1 MEEENG
7 RRRKKERKGKETGKR
22 REGNLPRSLTKAADD
37 GMVGVYAVYIV
48 LAHNNILW
56 GKGAVH
62 KAMLMQVGE
71 ATQNLGEHVLNLNF
85 NEEEE
90 EEEEERKKERKKEA
104 IV

>member
-7 RRRKKERKGKETGKR
+7 RRKRKKERKGKEKGKR
-22 REGNLPRSLTKAADD
+22 REGNLPRSLTKAAND

-90 EEEEERKKERKKEA
+90 EERKKERKNQ
-104 IV
+104 